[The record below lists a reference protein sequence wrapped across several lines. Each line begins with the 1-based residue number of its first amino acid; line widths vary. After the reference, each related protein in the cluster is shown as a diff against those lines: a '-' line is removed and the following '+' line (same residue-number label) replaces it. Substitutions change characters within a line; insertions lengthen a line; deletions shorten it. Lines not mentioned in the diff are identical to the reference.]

1 MHVTQAGLA
10 CFHKDLNMKK
20 IIFFASLVV
29 MACEPRSPITNG
41 GQFPD
46 STPILAP
53 VATTTP
59 IILFAEDS
67 AELTQTA
74 QSQLVATATALKNTT
89 QNIRI
94 IGHADEEGSRE
105 YNLGLGAQRAA
116 AVRNILVA
124 NGIASIRISIS
135 TVGNENPTQNCDSS
149 SCKAQNRRVVII
161 AG

>member
-1 MHVTQAGLA
+1 MHAIQAGLG
-10 CFHKDLNMKK
+10 CSHKENAMKK

-29 MACEPRSPITNG
+29 MACEPRNTTITTDPFPIT
-41 GQFPD
+41 
-46 STPILAP
+46 TPAP
-53 VATTTP
+53 APIATATP
-59 IILFAEDS
+59 VVLFAEDS
-67 AELTQTA
+67 AELTDNA
-74 QSQLVATATALKNTT
+74 RSQLISTALILSKTS

-94 IGHADEEGSRE
+94 IGHADEDGSRE

-124 NGIASIRISIS
+124 NGIESIRISIS
-135 TVGNENPTQNCDSS
+135 TVGNESPTQNCDSS